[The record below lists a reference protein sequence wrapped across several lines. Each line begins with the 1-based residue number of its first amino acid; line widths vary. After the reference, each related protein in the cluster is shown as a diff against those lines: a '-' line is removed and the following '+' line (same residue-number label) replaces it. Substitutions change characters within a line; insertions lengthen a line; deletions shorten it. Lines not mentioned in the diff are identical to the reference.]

1 MGNDDL
7 STLCSVY
14 NPNEIAYF
22 KMIIGLIMESDPST
36 DFYTAS
42 STSILNAATSAST
55 SSEAATTFSS
65 FKKTDAEVSLGKFV
79 DDHWRGRFGLGIRT
93 IKELDFYLKELFP
106 DSICNC
112 KICAEPIFS
121 AVSRG

>member
-79 DDHWRGRFGLGIRT
+79 DDHWLYRTRYIFAGLAVGFSF
-93 IKELDFYLKELFP
+93 LPF
-106 DSICNC
+106 SIFVMF
-112 KICAEPIFS
+112 KGVV
-121 AVSRG
+121 VSVSEFALSKN